1 MTNEFNEELQK
12 ARSAIYNMSGLQKQ
26 YNQQD
31 DLLKKQSNKYNTE
44 KRCSLGAIG
53 WIIVSLGTF
62 FGCIPL
68 ATVIYA
74 ITESELNS
82 RNILLTFLFSVVFL
96 FIFLF
101 TLIKI
106 IKHIIFSARK
116 NNVYK
121 KQADVITTSMKS
133 INQSIIEFYNTG
145 YKPAL
150 IIPPKYRY
158 PLAIEYIIEC
168 FENNRADN
176 MRDAVNLYEQQ
187 VHNWRVEN
195 YLDQIKLMQWQQR
208 IALQNLEYISKIT
221 ASAAAVSAIN
231 SFR

>member
-1 MTNEFNEELQK
+1 MTTEYYDNLQK
-12 ARSAIYNMSGLQKQ
+12 ARSAIYKMSGLQNQ
-26 YNQQD
+26 YNQQY
-31 DLLKKQSNKYNTE
+31 DLLQKDRNKYNTE

-53 WIIVSLGTF
+53 WIIVSLGTIIGF
-62 FGCIPL
+62 IPL
-68 ATVIYA
+68 ATVVYA
-74 ITESELNS
+74 IAESALNS

-101 TLIKI
+101 ALIKI
-106 IKHIIFSARK
+106 IKHLVFRIRQKA
-116 NNVYK
+116 VYK
-121 KQADVITTSMKS
+121 KQADVITTSMES

-208 IALQNLEYISKIT
+208 IALQNLEYISRIT
-221 ASAAAVSAIN
+221 ASAAATSAFN